1 MIEDAMHGARSMV
14 DSVLANLSHLS
25 EELPAVEDRSGAWT
39 RGDLR
44 RGVRHAH
51 AYFSRIGIGVGD
63 RVAIVTGDDKRVVAA
78 LLGAR
83 AAGALV
89 CPIDPADAEGQA
101 ARVRARLVVAAGRVP
116 RVDTI
121 DVGALFAEP
130 GPSLPIAP
138 GSVSAWGVATSGSSG
153 PPKTVVL
160 TESSVA
166 HVTAAIQER
175 VRYTPQDRVHGG
187 LPLHHTY
194 GLSQLWLAMVSGA
207 CLYLPGEQPT
217 QAGLRRWLGGATVL
231 PTIPPKLRLLYEL
244 GARPEARL
252 ITLAGQDADPDTR
265 KLFASSQS
273 SATYLYFYGLTEA
286 TTRVLWL
293 GHEEF
298 FQRPRATGRPIRG
311 VRAWVEADGELWVEG
326 PNVAAGYLDDPSAT
340 ALRFPEGKLRT
351 GDYFEVDGDLFSYL
365 GRVDGIFKR
374 FGEKVIPEQVEA
386 AIQSHPNV
394 LRCLVTPE
402 VGPGGEAVPVA
413 WVVDRDGSAA
423 GPALIRH
430 ARTLLPPVMVP
441 TVVRFVS
448 SLPTT
453 SNGKLLRVAPEP
465 SPRVLANPPI
475 VAKPGR
481 AEIEAWLRDALGRV
495 LAVSAPAIEPT
506 RPLAEYGLDSL
517 GTVNL
522 VAALGQWLGKGVSY
536 SVVWSHP
543 TLAALSEHLAGSQ
556 ASDTRQSSEQA
567 LDAQRWSAPIVPRSP
582 NASTPVS
589 QLERR
594 RLQLSRAAPDAD
606 GRSVWLG
613 GEADGAFRPDIFTAA
628 LGEFVMRHDVL
639 RSKFSFSGG
648 RDSKVILPRL
658 PIDVRLHDLTG
669 LPEASRRR
677 SGLSILTDEVRQVF
691 DLASAPLLKAA
702 MVKLA
707 ERRYFFL
714 VVFDHVVSDAASV
727 SLAWSDLRT
736 IYAAIASGGDLP
748 PRPTLQYIDF
758 TDWHERLLASPHAE
772 RLKEHWARHLAGSAP
787 PTRRAAVELRGVEVA
802 SERRDTAR
810 APFPCHYAFVDVP
823 DAVSAEARRTAM
835 RHGCTSFVFYYA
847 AFALLLARASGDLDI
862 TISSSYDFRN
872 REQELR
878 DMLGMLTNTCVLRID
893 LAGVVTLADLL
904 GRARKEV
911 SRMIATSDLPPTLY
925 PATGVFQVLFNY
937 VEVGTQPRM
946 LSAWDGFSVRAL
958 GRAALSTAGYP
969 YRNSHDLL
977 FVLRNDAG
985 RLSGAVIAN
994 AALWSKPGVQEMASA
1009 YGELLRRMTEPC
1021 ADPTELLSRR
1031 LSYY

>member
-1 MIEDAMHGARSMV
+1 MIEDTLDAARSIV
-14 DSVLANLSHLS
+14 DSVLANLSLLS
-25 EELPAVEDRSGAWT
+25 EELPAVEDRSGVWT

-51 AYFSRIGIGVGD
+51 ASFGRIGIGVGE
-63 RVAIVTGDDKRVVAA
+63 RVAVVTGDDKRLVAA

-89 CPIDPADAEGQA
+89 CPIDPADAEGHA
-101 ARVRARLVVAAGRVP
+101 ARIRPRLVVAAGRVP
-116 RVDTI
+116 GVATI
-121 DVGALFAEP
+121 DVGALLVEL
-130 GPSLPIAP
+130 GPALPLAR
-138 GSVSAWGVATSGSSG
+138 GGASAWGVATSGSSG

-166 HVTAAIQER
+166 HVSAAIQEIAQ
-175 VRYTPQDRVHGG
+175 YSPHDRVHGG

-194 GLSQLWLAMVSGA
+194 GLSQLWLAVASGA
-207 CLYLPGEQPT
+207 CLYLPGGQPT
-217 QAGLRRWLGGATVL
+217 QAGLSRWLGGSTVL
-231 PTIPPKLRLLYEL
+231 PTIPSKLRLLYEL

-252 ITLAGQDADPDTR
+252 ITLAGQGAEPDTR
-265 KLFASSQS
+265 TLFASSQS
-273 SATYLYFYGLTEA
+273 AATYLYFYGLTEA

-326 PNVAAGYLDDPSAT
+326 PNVAAGYLDDPAAT

-351 GDYFEVDGDLFSYL
+351 GDYFEVDGDLFSFL

-374 FGEKVIPEQVEA
+374 FGEKVIPERVEA
-386 AIQSHPNV
+386 ALLSHPGV

-413 WVVDRDGSAA
+413 WVVGRDGSADA
-423 GPALIRH
+423 PALIRH
-430 ARTLLPPVMVP
+430 ARARLPAVMVP

-448 SLPTT
+448 SLPST
-453 SNGKLLRVAPEP
+453 SSGKLLRAAPEP
-465 SPRVLANPPI
+465 APLANQPN
-475 VAKPGR
+475 AARPGR
-481 AEIEAWLRDALGRV
+481 AEIEAWLREALGEK
-495 LAVSAPAIEPT
+495 LAVSASAIEPT
-506 RPLAEYGLDSL
+506 RPLAEHGLDSV
-517 GTVNL
+517 GTVGL

-543 TLAALSEHLAGSQ
+543 TLAALSEHLAGSGAAD
-556 ASDTRQSSEQA
+556 ASQSSEQA
-567 LDAQRWSAPIVPRSP
+567 LEAERWLAPVGPRSP
-582 NASTPVS
+582 DAPTPVS

-613 GEADGAFRPDIFTAA
+613 GEADGAFRPDTFTVA
-628 LGEFVMRHDVL
+628 LGELVKRHDVL

-648 RDSKVILPRL
+648 RDSKVILPHL

-669 LPEASRRR
+669 LTEASRRR
-677 SGLSILTDEVRQVF
+677 SGLAILTDEVRQVF

-702 MVKLA
+702 VVKLA
-707 ERRYFFL
+707 ERRNLFL
-714 VVFDHVVSDAASV
+714 VVFDHVIADAASV
-727 SLAWSDLRT
+727 RLAWWDLGA
-736 IYAAIASGGDLP
+736 IYAAVASGRDLP

-758 TDWHERLLASPHAE
+758 TDWHERLLGGPHAE
-772 RLKEHWARHLAGSAP
+772 RLKEHWAQHLEGSVTP
-787 PTRRAAVELRGVEVA
+787 RPGV
-802 SERRDTAR
+802 RDTPR
-810 APFPCHYAFVDVP
+810 SPFPCHCAFIDVP
-823 DAVSAEARRTAM
+823 EAVSAEARRTAM
-835 RHGCTSFVFYYA
+835 RHGCTPFVFYYG
-847 AFALLLARASGDLDI
+847 AFAMLLARASGELDI
-862 TISSSYDFRN
+862 TISSSYDFRS

-878 DMLGMLTNTCVLRID
+878 DMLGMLTNTCALRID

-911 SRMIATSDLPPTLY
+911 SRMIAGSDLPPTLY
-925 PATGVFQVLFNY
+925 PATDAFQVLFNY
-937 VEVGTQPRM
+937 VEVGTM
-946 LSAWDGFSVRAL
+946 LSAWEGFTVRAV
-958 GRAALSTAGYP
+958 GRAALSTAGYH

-977 FVLRNDAG
+977 FVLRHDAG

-994 AALWSKPGVQEMASA
+994 ATLWSKSGVQEMASA
-1009 YGELLRRMTEPC
+1009 YGDLLRRMTEPC

-1031 LSYY
+1031 LS

>member
-1 MIEDAMHGARSMV
+1 M
-14 DSVLANLSHLS
+14 DSVLANLSVLS
-25 EELPAVEDRSGAWT
+25 EKLPAVEDRSGVWM

-44 RGVRHAH
+44 RGVQHAH
-51 AYFSRIGIGVGD
+51 AFFARIGIGVGH

-83 AAGALV
+83 ATGALV
-89 CPIDPADAEGQA
+89 CPIDPVDAEDRA
-101 ARVRARLVVAAGRVP
+101 ARIRPRLVVAAGRVP
-116 RVDTI
+116 GVDTI
-121 DVGALFAEP
+121 DMGALFVEP
-130 GPSLPIAP
+130 GPPLPIAQ
-138 GSVSAWGVATSGSSG
+138 GGASAWGVATSGSSG

-166 HVTAAIQER
+166 HVTAAIQEL
-175 VRYTPQDRVHGG
+175 VQYTPQDRVHGG

-194 GLSQLWLAMVSGA
+194 GLSQLWLAMASGA
-207 CLYLPGEQPT
+207 CLYLPGGQPT
-217 QAGLRRWLGGATVL
+217 QAGLSRWLGGSTVL
-231 PTIPPKLRLLYEL
+231 PTIPSKLRLLYEL

-252 ITLAGQDADPDTR
+252 ITLAGQGAEPDTR
-265 KLFASSQS
+265 TLFASSQS

-311 VRAWVEADGELWVEG
+311 MRAWVEADGELWVEG
-326 PNVAAGYLDDPSAT
+326 PNVAAGYLDDPAAT

-374 FGEKVIPEQVEA
+374 FGEKVIPERVEA
-386 AIQSHPNV
+386 ALQSHPSV

-413 WVVDRDGSAA
+413 WVVGRDGSAD

-430 ARTLLPPVMVP
+430 ARARLPPVMVP

-453 SNGKLLRVAPEP
+453 SNGKLLRGAPEP
-465 SPRVLANPPI
+465 LQVLANQPI
-475 VAKPGR
+475 GAKPGR
-481 AEIEAWLRDALGRV
+481 AEIEAWLREALGER
-495 LAVSAPAIEPT
+495 LAVSASAIEPT
-506 RPLAEYGLDSL
+506 RPLAEYGLDSV
-517 GTVNL
+517 GTVGL

-543 TLAALSEHLAGSQ
+543 TLAALSEHLAGSW
-556 ASDTRQSSEQA
+556 ASDASQSSEQA
-567 LDAQRWSAPIVPRSP
+567 LEAQRWLAPIVPRSP
-582 NASTPVS
+582 DAPTPVS

-613 GEADGAFRPDIFTAA
+613 GEADGAFRPDAFTAA
-628 LGEFVMRHDVL
+628 LGELVMRHDVL

-648 RDSKVILPRL
+648 RDSKVILPHL

-677 SGLSILTDEVRQVF
+677 SGLTILTDEVRQVF
-691 DLASAPLLKAA
+691 DLGSAPLLKAVV
-702 MVKLA
+702 VKLA

-714 VVFDHVVSDAASV
+714 VVFDHVISDAASV
-727 SLAWSDLRT
+727 GLARSDLRA
-736 IYAAIASGGDLP
+736 IYAAVASGQDLP
-748 PRPTLQYIDF
+748 PRPPLQYIDF
-758 TDWHERLLASPHAE
+758 TDWHERLLAGPHAE
-772 RLKEHWARHLAGSAP
+772 RLKEHWARHLEGSAP
-787 PTRRAAVELRGVEVA
+787 PTQRAAAESAGAELAG
-802 SERRDTAR
+802 ERRDTPR
-810 APFPCHYAFVDVP
+810 SPFPCHCAFIDVP
-823 DAVSAEARRTAM
+823 EAVSAEARRTAM
-835 RHGCTSFVFYYA
+835 RHGCTPFVFYYG
-847 AFALLLARASGDLDI
+847 AFAMLLARASGESDI
-862 TISSSYDFRN
+862 AISSSYDFRS

-911 SRMIATSDLPPTLY
+911 SRMIAASDLPPTLY
-925 PATGVFQVLFNY
+925 PATDAFQVLFNY
-937 VEVGTQPRM
+937 VEVGTQARM
-946 LSAWDGFSVRAL
+946 LSAWDGFTVRPL
-958 GRAALSTAGYP
+958 GRAALSTVGYP

-977 FVLRNDAG
+977 FVLRNEAG
-985 RLSGAVIAN
+985 RLSGAVMAN
-994 AALWSKPGVQEMASA
+994 AALWSKRGVQEMASA
-1009 YGELLRRMTEPC
+1009 YGELLGRMTEPC
-1021 ADPTELLSRR
+1021 ADLTELLSRR
-1031 LSYY
+1031 LSYC